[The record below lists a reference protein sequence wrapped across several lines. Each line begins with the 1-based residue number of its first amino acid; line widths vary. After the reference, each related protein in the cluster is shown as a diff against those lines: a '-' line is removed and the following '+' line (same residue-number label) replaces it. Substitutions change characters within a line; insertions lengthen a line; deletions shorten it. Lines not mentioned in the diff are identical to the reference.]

1 MAKRKI
7 IRHLEF
13 YGYPDQNAFATAGN
27 VSIDLSD
34 IREKN
39 REQDEELDNLDDEKV
54 DKSEFNHLSG
64 VVDTFVDLQ
73 TQFNDVILGKVNNNT
88 SAITAIH
95 DWIEEF
101 SDDISGYTDVDERL
115 DNVESG
121 VTQLSG
127 NVADLS
133 GTVESMEDELDKKL
147 DKEDADDIYAKKDE
161 TYTKDDVDRMLSSY
175 TEWDCES
182 IAECVSGSGFITKD
196 DADEMY
202 VTKDEF
208 SAITDDLSN
217 LASLNERIDT
227 VSGNLDTFS
236 ASTNARMGN
245 LETRYNTF
253 ETNVTRKVNTI
264 SATVES
270 FENDILGVKRNVRD
284 LQDEMVR
291 KASKAEFDELVRR
304 VENDETE
311 ISKKVDKTDFDTYKD
326 IVSDKFD
333 DIDNKKA
340 DRSELSAITG
350 DISGVTE
357 LINAEREA
365 RETSD
370 AIMSGMISSVES
382 DIEALR
388 EVDSNYSD
396 RLDILESG
404 LTKEIEDRKQA
415 DIDLIGTE
423 NDSPSDDTIW
433 GAKKYAVSQRNLAIS
448 SATTYT
454 NNQVDILRSEI
465 GDFEDHF
472 DQELSKKA
480 NIDYVNETAL
490 EITSEIDGKIDTAVS
505 SERNR
510 AQEVERSIQNQAY
523 EAQIEARQAV
533 SGMTHLADRMN
544 AITVWDGV
552 NPAEYTNEGNG
563 VLDVLHREFHQFKQ
577 IFDGIGE
584 GTITSNRYEIA
595 FGSYNKTN
603 TGEDD
608 ADKTIFSIG
617 VGIDDENR
625 ENAIELRKNG
635 DLYLWIEGEF
645 MNVNKLLG
653 QLAHETYYDTDDNTG
668 VYDEPVSGGTEG
680 GEVTP

>member
-39 REQDEELDNLDDEKV
+39 REQDEELDTLGDEKV
-54 DKSEFNHLSG
+54 DKSDFNRLSG

-73 TQFNDVILGKVNNNT
+73 TQFNDSMLNKVNNNT

-101 SDDISGYTDVDERL
+101 SDDISGYTEVDERL
-115 DNVESG
+115 DDVESG
-121 VTQLSG
+121 ITQLSG
-127 NVADLS
+127 SVEDLS
-133 GTVESMEDELDKKL
+133 GTVEDIKDEVEKKL
-147 DKEDADDIYAKKDE
+147 DKDEAETTYAKKGD
-161 TYTKDDVDRMLSSY
+161 TYTKDEIDEKLSSY
-175 TEWDCES
+175 TEWDCDS
-182 IAECVSGSGFITKD
+182 IAECVSGRGFVTKD
-196 DADEMY
+196 EANDMF

-208 SAITDDLSN
+208 SGITDDLEK
-217 LASLNERIDT
+217 LATLSDRIDT
-227 VSGNLDTFS
+227 VSGNLASFS
-236 ASTNARMGN
+236 ATTEAKMGN
-245 LETRYNTF
+245 FETRYNTF

-270 FENDILGVKRNVRD
+270 FEDDILGVKRNVRD

-304 VENDETE
+304 VEDDETE
-311 ISKKVDKTDFDTYKD
+311 ISKKVDKADFDAYKD
-326 IVSDKFD
+326 IISDKFD

-340 DRSELSAITG
+340 DRSELSAITE

-365 RETSD
+365 REASD
-370 AIMSGMISSVES
+370 ATLSGMVSSVES

-396 RLDILESG
+396 RLDNLESG
-404 LTKEIEDRKQA
+404 LTKEIADRTQA
-415 DIDLIGTE
+415 DIDLIGTPD
-423 NDSPSDDTIW
+423 DSATDDTIW

-454 NNQVDILRSEI
+454 NNQVDILRGEI

-480 NIDYVNETAL
+480 NIDYVNETAQ

-552 NPAEYTNEGNG
+552 NPSEYTDEGNG

-584 GTITSNRYEIA
+584 GTITSNRYEVA

-653 QLAHETYYDTDDNTG
+653 QLAHETYYDTDENSG
-668 VYDEPVSGGTEG
+668 VYDEPVSGGTES
-680 GEVTP
+680 GEVAP